1 MFSIANAATF
11 FFWTFATVDPVSDHG
26 WSCAS
31 AADAACAAVW
41 QQSTPNRQSFCS
53 LAADQWHW
61 TSQDNLVAKFS
72 LVCGDAWKVQFANSM
87 TFFGAFLGA
96 GVFRFLCDRLGR
108 RNPLFLST
116 ALIAVPMLASLAAPS
131 YWAMAGLRAVTG
143 VGAAG
148 QAHCIFLLAT
158 EPVGPDFTS
167 CGARLQ
173 GLCRNHHAPLLHVG
187 QPAMLIYTAELLPT
201 NCRSTIMGVC
211 SQASRLGSL
220 VAPFLLMLGNQ
231 LGLAGH
237 SQVFFP
243 FMVFG
248 SLAVL
253 GGVLTI
259 FMPETLGAAM
269 PENAEDLDDLLS
281 PFTAK
286 PWRRGILA
294 LFAFIFRTKAAYAY
308 KTYQCR
314 ECRAHTCTCFNEALL
329 DAAAAAAAGEA
340 AGGEAAGGMGEVE
353 DGANESQDDFD
364 DGVAGTGVSGSA
376 ELGGGNACDDVS
388 ASASADEA
396 AAVVRGTAGSST
408 SAATSDDSSGKSIA
422 IE

>member
-1 MFSIANAATF
+1 
-11 FFWTFATVDPVSDHG
+11 
-26 WSCAS
+26 
-31 AADAACAAVW
+31 
-41 QQSTPNRQSFCS
+41 
-53 LAADQWHW
+53 
-61 TSQDNLVAKFS
+61 
-72 LVCGDAWKVQFANSM
+72 
-87 TFFGAFLGA
+87 
-96 GVFRFLCDRLGR
+96 
-108 RNPLFLST
+108 
-116 ALIAVPMLASLAAPS
+116 
-131 YWAMAGLRAVTG
+131 
-143 VGAAG
+143 
-148 QAHCIFLLAT
+148 
-158 EPVGPDFTS
+158 
-167 CGARLQ
+167 
-173 GLCRNHHAPLLHVG
+173 
-187 QPAMLIYTAELLPT
+187 
-201 NCRSTIMGVC
+201 
-211 SQASRLGSL
+211 
-220 VAPFLLMLGNQ
+220 
-231 LGLAGH
+231 
-237 SQVFFP
+237 
-243 FMVFG
+243 MVFG

-340 AGGEAAGGMGEVE
+340 AGGEAAGGMGEVI

-376 ELGGGNACDDVS
+376 ELGGGNACDDAS

-408 SAATSDDSSGKSIA
+408 SAAATDDSSGKSIA

>member
-1 MFSIANAATF
+1 MLNYYGISMGAGGIPGSIYV
-11 FFWTFATVDPVSDHG
+11 TFAIGVVAEVIALLLVLPALDRAGRHNRLAFG
-26 WSCAS
+26 QLLGGASCL
-31 AADAACAAVW
+31 ACALATNGTTQAV
-41 QQSTPNRQSFCS
+41 
-53 LAADQWHW
+53 LAAIG
-61 TSQDNLVAKFS
+61 KFGCS
-72 LVCGDAWKVQFANSM
+72 
-87 TFFGAFLGA
+87 
-96 GVFRFLCDRLGR
+96 
-108 RNPLFLST
+108 
-116 ALIAVPMLASLAAPS
+116 
-131 YWAMAGLRAVTG
+131 
-143 VGAAG
+143 
-148 QAHCIFLLAT
+148 
-158 EPVGPDFTS
+158 
-167 CGARLQ
+167 
-173 GLCRNHHAPLLHVG
+173 VG

-294 LFAFIFRTKAAYAY
+294 LFAFIFKTKAAYAY

-340 AGGEAAGGMGEVE
+340 AGGEAAGVMGEVI

-376 ELGGGNACDDVS
+376 ELGGGNACDDAS

-408 SAATSDDSSGKSIA
+408 SAATSDDSNGKSIA